1 MQPQKHI
8 GYVYLDSTSSIR
20 HKLFLRNNK
29 TYYINTYIN
38 SETPLNVP
46 QNSLNT
52 ALTSNSSIHYTAWND
67 NFSVSNY

>member
-52 ALTSNSSIHYTAWND
+52 ALTSNSSIH
-67 NFSVSNY
+67 